1 MTQTNDAKALRRRAL
16 TLLGWVSSLMMALGA
31 AGPAQAQVQA
41 QVQVQVQ
48 DYPSRTIRIVPFGS
62 AGGPIDRL
70 ARVYAE
76 KLAQRLGQAVIVDA
90 KPGASG
96 IIAADAVAK
105 APPDGYTI
113 LMTLPLTH
121 INAAILNPKLP
132 YDPVKDFEPLTMV
145 GTGGPLLLARAD
157 APYANLKEYAAFVK
171 AKPGT
176 SYGPWGIGSGAH
188 LFGELFERQIRADLV
203 HVPYKAET
211 QNFSDLYGGVL
222 DVTWANPGTARSQGS
237 KTKVLGMTGT
247 RRMSLFPN
255 AATFAEQGYPG
266 FDIDSWIGLYAPAK
280 TPAAVLDKLS
290 TALREITK
298 LPDVRERLLETG
310 FEPLGNSPQDFA
322 ARYRADLPRLAEL
335 IKAAGIKP
343 E

>member
-1 MTQTNDAKALRRRAL
+1 MFVASSTSVIRSRWRAL
-16 TLLGWVSSLMMALGA
+16 TVAALLLVGV
-31 AGPAQAQVQA
+31 
-41 QVQVQVQ
+41 
-48 DYPSRTIRIVPFGS
+48 PSAHSQEFPSQTIRIVPFGS

-76 KLAQRLGQAVIVDA
+76 KLAQRFGQAVIVDA
-90 KPGASG
+90 RPGASG

-105 APPDGYTI
+105 AAPDGHTI

-121 INAAILNPKLP
+121 INAAVLNPKLP
-132 YDPVKDFEPLTMV
+132 YDPVRDFEPLTMV

-157 APYANLKEYAAFVK
+157 APFSNLKEYAAFAK

-176 SYGPWGIGSGAH
+176 GYGTWGIGSGAH
-188 LFGELFERQIRADLV
+188 LFGELFKRQSGADIV
-203 HVPYKAET
+203 HVPYKAES
-211 QNFSDLYGGVL
+211 QNYSDLYGDVL
-222 DVTWANPGTARSQGS
+222 AVTWANPGSARSQAT
-237 KTKVLGMTGT
+237 KTKVLGVTGT

-255 AATFAEQGYPG
+255 APTFAEQGFAG

-280 TPAAVLDKLS
+280 TPRAVLDKLS
-290 TALREITK
+290 SALREITQ

-310 FEPLGNSPQDFA
+310 FEPLGNSPQEFA
-322 ARYRADLPRLAEL
+322 ARYRADLPRVAEL
-335 IKAAGIKP
+335 IKAAGVTA